1 MAVAA
6 MRVAVAAAGRMEE
19 KEPLKAAE
27 EYSRI
32 VKALTAARSQV
43 KSKEEDK
50 EIATVIALARK
61 RFDEC
66 EKRILQEKAAGAG
79 VGTATATATATAA
92 GARARAGAG
101 AKGFEAASSSDKQTG
116 SWLGWLWETSKP
128 TQNVSKQRSVDAC
141 TYASVQRCENGRAMQ
156 DKERREPAA
165 TETGGP
171 KLGSEGATATS
182 NKAQSKYNIGSLKG
196 IDRKLALNILDEVV
210 DQAPGVSFET
220 ISGLKEA
227 KEALKEAIILPSL
240 RPDLFTGIRSPPRG
254 ILLFGPPG
262 NGKTLLAKAVATEC
276 KCTFFNLSASS
287 LTSKWVGESEKM
299 VRALFALADQLQPSV
314 IFMDEVDSLLT
325 SRSAQEQ
332 DSSRQPPNPPR
343 LKTEFLVQFDGLG
356 TSKDSRVVVIGAT
369 NRPQG
374 QKVSLNDREF
384 QLVAEATKGF
394 TGSDITAMCKDAA
407 MGPIRDLRGG
417 IEKVNESSVRGI
429 NLQDLREAAD
439 KTRPSVSSKL
449 LKDLL
454 AWNAEFGSY
463 KA

>member
-1 MAVAA
+1 
-6 MRVAVAAAGRMEE
+6 
-19 KEPLKAAE
+19 
-27 EYSRI
+27 
-32 VKALTAARSQV
+32 
-43 KSKEEDK
+43 
-50 EIATVIALARK
+50 
-61 RFDEC
+61 
-66 EKRILQEKAAGAG
+66 
-79 VGTATATATATAA
+79 
-92 GARARAGAG
+92 
-101 AKGFEAASSSDKQTG
+101 
-116 SWLGWLWETSKP
+116 
-128 TQNVSKQRSVDAC
+128 
-141 TYASVQRCENGRAMQ
+141 MQ

-332 DSSRQPPNPPR
+332 DSSRR

-369 NRPQG
+369 NRPQELDDAVIRRFTKRLFIPLPDTPARL
-374 QKVSLNDREF
+374 QLIKSLFKVSR
-384 QLVAEATKGF
+384 ARSG
-394 TGSDITAMCKDAA
+394 CH
-407 MGPIRDLRGG
+407 
-417 IEKVNESSVRGI
+417 
-429 NLQDLREAAD
+429 
-439 KTRPSVSSKL
+439 
-449 LKDLL
+449 
-454 AWNAEFGSY
+454 
-463 KA
+463 